1 MDVEVETSGSAVP
14 NDPLPRYVYKPLQSD
29 LNIRLIHLKPA
40 TDPEA
45 EIVLYLSEHHIT
57 RAPRYEALSYT
68 WGDASDVRDITIITP
83 ITTSGSLPGSDS
95 QDHDAKQVAELEVSS
110 QKNLSPTTLSV
121 TYNCYSALRR
131 LRNSTTPRRIWIDAI
146 CINQD
151 DVQERNSQISLMYL
165 IYQLCIRL
173 VMDVGDASP
182 TSNAAIDFIVQY
194 HQHRDAGEL
203 DEDGVYDIA
212 TGLHIRD
219 IICEFYAR
227 PWFSRVWVLQE
238 VFLGAGKFRWE
249 STRLP
254 ALLNCGG
261 RSVQWS
267 NFKPLHI
274 NVDSS
279 PAGETENWHIG
290 LPSITLLPLVL
301 RIVPFGSEDDKP
313 SPRHDERFRFLG
325 NGNGEDTLNLLCLAR
340 SNEATDPR
348 DKVFALLSLR
358 VRLSAHPMMEAD
370 YGKPVTEVYINAA
383 VWLLREGGLHFL
395 SCCGTMQE
403 NDHGRPEGLPSWVP
417 DWNERYSKQW
427 MIGGSNI
434 YTPLRAGGDPS
445 KGNSRWLTLPTTVAT
460 TILDADIHGSGRAQ
474 LKVRGVSVDKIEF
487 VSGQINIRD
496 AADNECKHFVE
507 MCRLYREGLNRG
519 FEDAAEGHIRPT
531 GAACLP
537 MPQPWKP
544 KTGERRLHPP
554 NWAAYEYGLP
564 LKNPDTLTDNELCDY
579 ISFFTANRQLAMTNR
594 GYFGVVPRKS
604 SVGDNICCFLSAGVP
619 FVMREGDNGTYTLI
633 GESYIYGL
641 MEGEAFGDAD
651 KANGMTETQD
661 TVPIDPLQDFLI
673 S

>member
-1 MDVEVETSGSAVP
+1 MVCEQLFTARKDQSPPISRDSEERRLHNYTTQILEHETWLCLAVDRKASGIMDLEVETSGSAVP

-110 QKNLSPTTLSV
+110 QQNLPPTTLSV
-121 TYNCYSALRR
+121 TYSCYSALRR

-165 IYQLCIRL
+165 IYHLCIRL
-173 VMDVGDASP
+173 VIDVGDASP

-249 STRLP
+249 SARLP

-290 LPSITLLPLVL
+290 LPSITLLPLVPSHRPIWL
-301 RIVPFGSEDDKP
+301 R
-313 SPRHDERFRFLG
+313 R
-325 NGNGEDTLNLLCLAR
+325 
-340 SNEATDPR
+340 
-348 DKVFALLSLR
+348 
-358 VRLSAHPMMEAD
+358 
-370 YGKPVTEVYINAA
+370 
-383 VWLLREGGLHFL
+383 
-395 SCCGTMQE
+395 
-403 NDHGRPEGLPSWVP
+403 
-417 DWNERYSKQW
+417 
-427 MIGGSNI
+427 
-434 YTPLRAGGDPS
+434 
-445 KGNSRWLTLPTTVAT
+445 
-460 TILDADIHGSGRAQ
+460 
-474 LKVRGVSVDKIEF
+474 
-487 VSGQINIRD
+487 
-496 AADNECKHFVE
+496 
-507 MCRLYREGLNRG
+507 
-519 FEDAAEGHIRPT
+519 
-531 GAACLP
+531 
-537 MPQPWKP
+537 
-544 KTGERRLHPP
+544 
-554 NWAAYEYGLP
+554 
-564 LKNPDTLTDNELCDY
+564 
-579 ISFFTANRQLAMTNR
+579 
-594 GYFGVVPRKS
+594 
-604 SVGDNICCFLSAGVP
+604 
-619 FVMREGDNGTYTLI
+619 
-633 GESYIYGL
+633 
-641 MEGEAFGDAD
+641 
-651 KANGMTETQD
+651 
-661 TVPIDPLQDFLI
+661 
-673 S
+673 